1 MCQSILPGPHQRR
14 ADLAGNRAP
23 VSTGL
28 YFPRKLD
35 SWLTCLDTPI
45 HSARLLRDVCA
56 IIPGRINQGIVL
68 VVTTIIIIA
77 SSLVRACSETATI
90 LENRLRP
97 PAGSERLRRRS
108 AAEERDEFAP
118 LHSITS

>member
-14 ADLAGNRAP
+14 AELAGNRAP

-28 YFPRKLD
+28 YSPRKLD

-45 HSARLLRDVCA
+45 HPARLLRDVRA

-68 VVTTIIIIA
+68 VVTTIIIIFIA

-97 PAGSERLRRRS
+97 LAGSKRPRRC
-108 AAEERDEFAP
+108 AAEQRDELAS
-118 LHSITS
+118 L